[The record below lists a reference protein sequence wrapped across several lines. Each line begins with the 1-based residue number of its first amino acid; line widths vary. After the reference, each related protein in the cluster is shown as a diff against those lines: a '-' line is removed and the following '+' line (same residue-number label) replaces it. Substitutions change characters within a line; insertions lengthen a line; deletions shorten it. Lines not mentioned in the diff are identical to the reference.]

1 MKKINL
7 KEQSLEDLKAVLL
20 LPSGETEVVL
30 TPLEVEAPVDFL
42 VQARVS
48 LINKL
53 FFDAIMELQKD
64 VRTVTNDQML
74 KQILSMDE
82 LLNECAT
89 LALRI
94 RLRQLKTEVLQEVQE
109 AKHKASTLINLLR
122 TNTGRIDNHQLAQ
135 LNDMAYKAV

>member
-64 VRTVTNDQML
+64 VRTVTNEQML

-94 RLRQLKTEVLQEVQE
+94 RLRQLKTEVLQEV
-109 AKHKASTLINLLR
+109 
-122 TNTGRIDNHQLAQ
+122 
-135 LNDMAYKAV
+135 